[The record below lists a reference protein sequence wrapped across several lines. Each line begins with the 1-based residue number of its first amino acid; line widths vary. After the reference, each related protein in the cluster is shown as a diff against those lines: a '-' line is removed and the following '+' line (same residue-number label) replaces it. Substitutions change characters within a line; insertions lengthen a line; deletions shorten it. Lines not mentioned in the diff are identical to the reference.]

1 MSGES
6 VSTEQ
11 TRDQTNLVIQELVEQ
26 RSKVWSLYCSVA
38 GMAPFQPE
46 KTIEDLLEEFC
57 EMLVDYISL
66 GHFGV
71 YQRIIDGKER
81 RRKIIDVAE
90 RLYPQIVLATESVL
104 TFNDRYEKVTPAM
117 ILNHL
122 ADDLSVVGE
131 QLATRIELEDELIES
146 MVA

>member
-1 MSGES
+1 MSKET
-6 VSTEQ
+6 VSQQKNREQ
-11 TRDQTNLVIQELVEQ
+11 TSLVIKELIEQ

-38 GMAPFQPE
+38 GMEPLQAN
-46 KTIEDLLEEFC
+46 KTIEVLLEEFC

-81 RRKIIDVAE
+81 RKKIIDVAE
-90 RLYPQIVLATESVL
+90 SLYPKIVLATEAVL
-104 TFNDRYEKVTPAM
+104 SFNDRYEKVTPAM
-117 ILNHL
+117 ILNNL
-122 ADDLSVVGE
+122 SDDLSVVGE
-131 QLATRIELEDELIES
+131 QLAARIELEDELIES

>member
-1 MSGES
+1 MSEES
-6 VSTEQ
+6 VSQEDKRNQTTE
-11 TRDQTNLVIQELVEQ
+11 VIQELLEQ
-26 RSKVWSLYCSVA
+26 RNKVWSLYCSVA

-46 KTIEDLLEEFC
+46 KSIEDLLEEFC

-81 RRKIIDVAE
+81 RKRIVDVAE
-90 RLYPQIVLATESVL
+90 KLYPKIVLATESVL
-104 TFNDRYEKVTPAM
+104 KFNDRYEKVTPAM
-117 ILNHL
+117 ILNNL

>member
-11 TRDQTNLVIQELVEQ
+11 NRDQTNLVIQELVEQ
-26 RSKVWSLYCSVA
+26 RTKVWSLYCSVA

-81 RRKIIDVAE
+81 RKKIIEVAE

-104 TFNDRYEKVTPAM
+104 NFNDRYEKVTPAM

>member
-1 MSGES
+1 MSEES
-6 VSTEQ
+6 VSQEDKRNQTTE
-11 TRDQTNLVIQELVEQ
+11 VIQELLEQ
-26 RSKVWSLYCSVA
+26 RNKVWSLYCSVA
-38 GMAPFQPE
+38 GMEPFQPE
-46 KTIEDLLEEFC
+46 KSIEDLLKEFC

-81 RRKIIDVAE
+81 RKRIVDVAE
-90 RLYPQIVLATESVL
+90 KLYPKIVLATESVL
-104 TFNDRYEKVTPAM
+104 KFNDRYEKVTPAM
-117 ILNHL
+117 ILNNL